1 MLKSIDYNYH
11 DSWSGSESRFRSER
25 LMRALLLQAFLLD
38 PLGAAAGRAIDY
50 DLSFRWFVGRGIEDA
65 VWEAMTFTKNR
76 DRGPLF
82 SLRRPWRAQSAPHQP
97 PRWMP

>member
-1 MLKSIDYNYH
+1 
-11 DSWSGSESRFRSER
+11 
-25 LMRALLLQAFLLD
+25 MRALLLQAFLLD

-50 DLSFRWFVGRGIEDA
+50 DLSFRWFVGLGIEDA

-82 SLRRPWRAQSAPHQP
+82 TRRRPWRAQSAPHQP
-97 PRWMP
+97 PQWMP